1 MFHLTR
7 GSIALGR
14 GPSAAALCAVFF
26 LAFAKGSAAGPV
38 NPDISVI
45 GDTRA
50 NWSESEDDVSL
61 VFEEAEISIVGPLN
75 PYASAVV
82 TLGITEEEG
91 IDIEEA
97 KLSLDRYFPG
107 GFGLTAGKYLV
118 DFGQLNQIHAHA
130 YPFIDRPLMH
140 QFFFGEEGIKDV
152 GARLDWIAPVPWE
165 SVSIRAA
172 AGAVRGDLFL
182 GPEDERVVVE
192 GEEEPEPEIGGTGRL
207 ELFVEPSENTSFQLG
222 GSVLYGTYDP
232 SVDAYA
238 TWFGPDLKVRF
249 DLGPQRTL
257 ILNGEAAFGSLDAAE
272 AAPSADPNGWFTSA
286 DFRANKRWNFGGFAE
301 STTNRFDDEAHTN
314 RYGGFVGMSLLEETT
329 LFRVLGRTTDPED
342 GDSEAEAIV
351 QAIFALGPH
360 RAHRY

>member
-1 MFHLTR
+1 MFHLAGGR
-7 GSIALGR
+7 LVHGRVHCALLFGA
-14 GPSAAALCAVFF
+14 GFL
-26 LAFAKGSAAGPV
+26 LAFAGGSDAGPV

-50 NWSESEDDVSL
+50 IWSESEDDVSL
-61 VFEEAEISIVGPLN
+61 VFEEAEISMVGALN
-75 PYASAVV
+75 PYASAIV

-118 DFGQLNQIHAHA
+118 DYGQLNQVHAHT

-140 QFFFGEEGIKDV
+140 QAFFGEEGIKDV
-152 GARLDWIAPVPWE
+152 GVRLDWIAPSPWE
-165 SVSIRAA
+165 TVSVRAA
-172 AGAVRGDLFL
+172 AGGVRGDLFL
-182 GPEDERVVVE
+182 GPEDEREVPE

-222 GSVLYGTYDP
+222 GSVLYGKFDP
-232 SVDAYA
+232 QTDAYA
-238 TWFGPDLKVRF
+238 TWAGPDLKVRF
-249 DLGPQRTL
+249 DLGPQTTL
-257 ILNGEAAFGSLDAAE
+257 IVNGEATFGSLNATAAT
-272 AAPSADPNGWFTSA
+272 PSADPNGWFTSA

-301 STTNRFDDEAHTN
+301 STTGRFQDDARTN
-314 RYGGFVGMSLLEETT
+314 RYGGFVGFALLEETT

-351 QAIFALGPH
+351 QAIFGLGPH